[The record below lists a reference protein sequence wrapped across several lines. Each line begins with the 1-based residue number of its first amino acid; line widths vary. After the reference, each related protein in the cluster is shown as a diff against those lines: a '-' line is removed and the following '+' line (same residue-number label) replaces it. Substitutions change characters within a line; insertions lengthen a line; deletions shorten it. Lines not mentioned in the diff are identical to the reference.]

1 MSITSMSLLS
11 QVPLHPPPPP
21 SGSRHHSMPP
31 ASTPS
36 TSRRC
41 CPICLRVLQTSYV
54 RVRLVGRCSALGLL
68 TVMLLTSLL
77 FAVALRSIVSGSPC
91 TVPKLK
97 LWQWRRLSTKKKLL
111 LHPNGPPLTAP
122 NHPRLQRRPRRRAG
136 KGLVPR
142 RVYRSSHADLS
153 GAPRQRN
160 HPGSGIHCAPRAR
173 PAPYSAA
180 GRLER
185 QRGTPSLPGPIT
197 LHLSFDHRATLLSA
211 SCPNSFTDSSTHL
224 SPPAAHP
231 PSPRRLLSV
240 PLPRSPGQRLS

>member
-1 MSITSMSLLS
+1 MSLLS

-21 SGSRHHSMPP
+21 SGSRHLSMPP
-31 ASTPS
+31 VSTPS

-41 CPICLRVLQTSYV
+41 CPICLRVLQTSFV
-54 RVRLVGRCSALGLL
+54 LVKLVSRCSALGSL
-68 TVMLLTSLL
+68 TAMSLTTLL
-77 FAVALRSIVSGSPC
+77 FVVAWSSIVFGSPC

-122 NHPRLQRRPRRRAG
+122 NHPRLQRRPRRLAG
-136 KGLVPR
+136 KGLVSR
-142 RVYRSSHADLS
+142 RIYRSSRADLL

-160 HPGSGIHCAPRAR
+160 HPGSGIHCALRAR

-180 GRLER
+180 CRPER
-185 QRGTPSLPGPIT
+185 QRDTPSLPGPIT
-197 LHLSFDHRATLLSA
+197 LHLRFDHRATLLSA
-211 SCPNSFTDSSTHL
+211 SCPNSFTDSSTHP

-231 PSPRRLLSV
+231 PTPRRLLSV